1 MNEEQMFNGF
11 AHTAVASQMAQT
23 MALLFSFCTAQGSR
37 QAKTQSSSRIAGNPM
52 QALYV
57 TFRVFDSISRDCKL
71 IPTLRDS
78 GGSSDACQEWYF
90 KKTCRIDNLHGS
102 NEALLQS

>member
-1 MNEEQMFNGF
+1 MNEEQMFNGL

-23 MALLFSFCTAQGSR
+23 MVLLLSFCTAQGSR
-37 QAKTQSSSRIAGNPM
+37 WAETQFSSRIAGNPM
-52 QALYV
+52 QAVYA
-57 TFRVFDSISRDCKL
+57 TFRAFDSISRDCKL

-102 NEALLQS
+102 NETLLQS